1 MVTLIILFIVL
12 VLALIFL
19 PFTKALMK
27 DKQDLRDSPIEV
39 RFKVLIDEI
48 NKAILDGKGKTVYPV
63 ENDKRWL
70 NLHSDDKANYLIQF
84 NYSTGN
90 LTIYLKYLY
99 LHKEL
104 NANVPFYSVRTVDA
118 FTQKRMANEFI
129 QKMRVAITKHQETIG
144 IPEQSAPI
152 HSQYEDDLLDEEDD
166 PLDMVSSMYGD
177 LSMHQKKSVI
187 NMAFLIFSAKGSS
200 WNEFVNYGPTRTQLN
215 FLNLNWQDCQQ
226 QLNSEGENA
235 IYSDLRGLRDGVYDS
250 LLMFWLSMVMTEYGP
265 DDYRADKFVS
275 MNEKLGHS
283 EEDVEQRIQK
293 IQAMMNYF
301 GQG

>member
-1 MVTLIILFIVL
+1 MVTLIILFIIL
-12 VLALIFL
+12 VLALIIL

-27 DKQDLRDSPIEV
+27 DKQDLRERPIEV

-48 NKAILDGKGKTVYPV
+48 NKAVLDGKGKTVYPV
-63 ENDKRWL
+63 ENDKRLL

-84 NYSTGN
+84 YYSTGH
-90 LTIYLKYLY
+90 LTISLNYLY

-104 NANVPFYSVRTVDA
+104 NEKVPFYNVRNVDI

-129 QKMRVAITKHQETIG
+129 QKMRVAIAKHQKTIG
-144 IPEQSAPI
+144 IPEQSAPLQ
-152 HSQYEDDLLDEEDD
+152 SPSDDDLSDDED
-166 PLDMVSSMYGD
+166 PINMIGSMYED
-177 LSMHQKKSVI
+177 LSMHQKKSII
-187 NMAFLIFSAKGSS
+187 NMAYLIFSAKGSS
-200 WNEFVNYGPTRTQLN
+200 WEEFVNYPTTRSQLN

-226 QLNSEGENA
+226 QLNAEGEDA

-265 DDYRADKFVS
+265 DDYRADKFMS

-293 IQAMMNYF
+293 MQAMMNLF

>member
-1 MVTLIILFIVL
+1 MVTLIILLIIL
-12 VLALIFL
+12 VLALIIL

-27 DKQDLRDSPIEV
+27 DKQDLRERPIEV

-48 NKAILDGKGKTVYPV
+48 NKAILDGKGKTEYPIA
-63 ENDKRWL
+63 NDKRL
-70 NLHSDDKANYLIQF
+70 LELRSDDKKNYLIEF
-84 NYSTGN
+84 DYSTGN
-90 LTIYLKYLY
+90 LTIHLKYLY
-99 LHKEL
+99 LQKEL
-104 NANVPFYSVRTVDA
+104 NAKVPFYHVRDVDY

-129 QKMRVAITKHQETIG
+129 QKMRVAIAKHQETIG
-144 IPEQSAPI
+144 IPEQSAPL
-152 HSQYEDDLLDEEDD
+152 HSQSNDDLFDD
-166 PLDMVSSMYGD
+166 GDPINMIGSMYED
-177 LSMHQKKSVI
+177 LSMHQKKSII
-187 NMAFLIFSAKGSS
+187 NMAYLIFSAKGSS
-200 WNEFVNYGPTRTQLN
+200 WEEFVNYPTTRTQLN

-226 QLNSEGENA
+226 QLNAEGENA

-265 DDYRADKFVS
+265 DDYRADKFMS

-283 EEDVEQRIQK
+283 EEDIEQRIQK

>member
-12 VLALIFL
+12 VLALLIL

-27 DKQDLRDSPIEV
+27 DKQDLCDRPIEV

-48 NKAILDGKGKTVYPV
+48 NKAILDGKGKTEYPIA
-63 ENDKRWL
+63 NDKRL
-70 NLHSDDKANYLIQF
+70 LELRSDDKKNYLIEF
-84 NYSTGN
+84 DYSTGN
-90 LTIYLKYLY
+90 LTIHLKYLY
-99 LHKEL
+99 LQKEL
-104 NANVPFYSVRTVDA
+104 NAKVPFYHVRDVDY

-129 QKMRVAITKHQETIG
+129 QKMRVAIAKHQETIG
-144 IPEQSAPI
+144 IPEQSAPL
-152 HSQYEDDLLDEEDD
+152 HSQSNDDLFDD
-166 PLDMVSSMYGD
+166 GDPINMIGSMYED
-177 LSMHQKKSVI
+177 LSMHQKKSII
-187 NMAFLIFSAKGSS
+187 NMAYLIFSAKGSS
-200 WNEFVNYGPTRTQLN
+200 WEEFVNYPTTRTQLN

-226 QLNSEGENA
+226 QLNAEGENA

-265 DDYRADKFVS
+265 DDYRADKFMS

-293 IQAMMNYF
+293 MQAMMNLF

>member
-1 MVTLIILFIVL
+1 MVTLIILFIIL
-12 VLALIFL
+12 VLALIIL

-27 DKQDLRDSPIEV
+27 DKQDLRERPIEV

-48 NKAILDGKGKTVYPV
+48 NKAILDGKGKTEYPIA
-63 ENDKRWL
+63 NDKRL
-70 NLHSDDKANYLIQF
+70 LELRSDDKKNYLIEF
-84 NYSTGN
+84 DYSTGN
-90 LTIYLKYLY
+90 LTIHLKYLY
-99 LHKEL
+99 LQKEL
-104 NANVPFYSVRTVDA
+104 NVKVPFYHVRDVDY

-129 QKMRVAITKHQETIG
+129 QKMRVAIAKHQETIG
-144 IPEQSAPI
+144 IPEQSAPLY
-152 HSQYEDDLLDEEDD
+152 SQSDDDLFDDED
-166 PLDMVSSMYGD
+166 PINMIGSMYED
-177 LSMHQKKSVI
+177 LSMHQKKSII
-187 NMAFLIFSAKGSS
+187 NMAYLIFSAKGSS
-200 WNEFVNYGPTRTQLN
+200 WEEFVNYPTTRTQLN

-265 DDYRADKFVS
+265 DDYRADKFMS
-275 MNEKLGHS
+275 MNERLGHS

-293 IQAMMNYF
+293 IQAMMNLF

>member
-1 MVTLIILFIVL
+1 MVTLIIIFIIL
-12 VLALIFL
+12 VLALIIL
-19 PFTKALMK
+19 SFTKNLMK
-27 DKQDLRDSPIEV
+27 DNLDLRNRPIED
-39 RFKVLIDEI
+39 RFKILIDEI
-48 NKAILDGKGKTVYPV
+48 NKAILDGKGKTEYPIA
-63 ENDKRWL
+63 NDKRL
-70 NLHSDDKANYLIQF
+70 LELRSDDKKNYLIEF
-84 NYSTGN
+84 DYSTGN
-90 LTIYLKYLY
+90 LTIHLKYLY
-99 LHKEL
+99 LQKEL
-104 NANVPFYSVRTVDA
+104 NAKVPFYHVRDVDY

-129 QKMRVAITKHQETIG
+129 QKMRVAIAKHQETIG
-144 IPEQSAPI
+144 IPEQSAPL
-152 HSQYEDDLLDEEDD
+152 HSQSDDDLFDDED
-166 PLDMVSSMYGD
+166 PINMIGSMYED
-177 LSMHQKKSVI
+177 LSMHQKKSII
-187 NMAFLIFSAKGSS
+187 NMAYLIFSAKGSS
-200 WNEFVNYGPTRTQLN
+200 WEEFVNYPTTRTQLN

-265 DDYRADKFVS
+265 DDYRADKFMS